1 MMVKSVL
8 MLPLLILMTAVV
20 TPLTAKDIYSS
31 LQDSLLKN
39 NTPHEI
45 ARRLFEEY
53 LKGYMTVSD
62 SSTALEK
69 YEILSISKPTL
80 WDEEMFEK
88 KVELPEMSQKELDLG
103 KPMISR
109 VLYSVKP
116 VTEKGFYWKAGNG
129 HERESGWIE
138 RKHDFIWIRKIGASF
153 CIYNLGTGP

>member
-1 MMVKSVL
+1 MMIKSVL
-8 MLPLLILMTAVV
+8 TLLLLILMFTVAA
-20 TPLTAKDIYSS
+20 PLVAKDIYAS
-31 LQDSLLKN
+31 LPDSLLKN
-39 NTPHEI
+39 ITPHEI
-45 ARRLFEEY
+45 ARKLFEEY
-53 LKGYMTVSD
+53 LKGYSTKSD

-88 KVELPEMSQKELDLG
+88 KIKLPEMSRTQLDLG

-116 VTEKGFYWKAGNG
+116 VSKKSFYWRAGNG
-129 HERESGWIE
+129 HVRGTGWIE
-138 RKHDFIWIRKIGASF
+138 RKHDFIWIKKTDASC